1 MRRFITILSIAIMAS
16 IVITGCKKD
25 KENLPNPFF
34 GEWTTPYGVPPF
46 DRMRAYHFEPAF
58 ERAMSLHDEQIAAIT
73 AETDEPTFANTLA
86 AYDASGRMLDDVSN
100 IFSMLCAADTSERMQ
115 EIEERMMPRLAAHYD
130 KILMNDAL
138 FARIKH
144 VYDKR
149 NSLDLTPDQLRLT
162 EKVYDAFV
170 RSGALLGEEDKARL
184 KRINEELSV
193 ASVRFGNNILAENNS
208 FSLELTSDDLDGLP
222 SSVRD
227 AARSDAKDK
236 GLEDKYLFTLHKP
249 SLIPFMT
256 YSTRRDLRKQMY
268 EAYLNRCNHNDEADN
283 KQIVNDMILLRTEK
297 AHLLGYGSYAEY
309 VTADQMA
316 GNPKN
321 VYALLDEIWTPALDK
336 AKAELAEMEILFRN
350 DFPEA
355 DDRFESWDWWYYAEK
370 LRKQN
375 YALNE
380 EMLRPYFSLDNV
392 RQGVFNLANR
402 LYALTFR
409 PIVVPIY
416 NDEVSAYEVLDS
428 DESHLGV
435 LYFDFFPRAGKGQGA
450 WCGYFREPTR
460 DADGNRIAPVV
471 SIVCNF
477 TRPSGSTPALLS
489 IDETLTLFH
498 EFGHALHFL
507 FSDVEYN
514 GLLDVEGDF
523 VELPS
528 QIMENFAL
536 EPEMLKTYAVHY
548 RTNEIINDTYIDK
561 IRRCALF
568 NQGFATTELIAA
580 ALSDMDIHSI
590 KDYKP
595 IDVDGFEYNALYERR
610 GLIPQIEPRYRYN
623 YFAHIFSG
631 GYSAGYYFYI
641 WAEVLDKDAFAAF
654 KESGDT
660 FNRRIAETFRN
671 QVLSRGGS
679 ADGMTLYTNF
689 RGKEPVKTPM
699 LKARGLWTDP
709 EPAEEESATEDSER
723 DDDAT
728 LRPAAKHKEGASLEF
743 N

>member
-1 MRRFITILSIAIMAS
+1 MAS
-16 IVITGCKKD
+16 ILNTGCKGD

-34 GEWTTPYGVPPF
+34 EEWTTPYGVPPF
-46 DRMRAYHFEPAF
+46 DRIRAYHYEPAF
-58 ERAMSLHDEQIAAIT
+58 ERAMSLHDEQIEAIT

-149 NSLDLTPDQLRLT
+149 NSTDLTPDQLRLT
-162 EKVYDAFV
+162 EKVYDDFV
-170 RSGALLGEEDKARL
+170 RSGALLGGEDKARL
-184 KRINEELSV
+184 KQINEELSV
-193 ASVRFGNNILAENNS
+193 ASVRFGNNILAENNA
-208 FSLELTSDDLDGLP
+208 FELVLASDDLDGLP
-222 SSVRD
+222 ASVRD
-227 AARSDAKDK
+227 AARSAASEK
-236 GLEDKYLFTLHKP
+236 GLDNKYLFTLHKP
-249 SLIPFMT
+249 SLIPFLT
-256 YSTRRDLRKQMY
+256 YSSRRDLRKQMY
-268 EAYLNRCNHNDEADN
+268 EAYLNRCNRNDEYDN
-283 KQIVNDMILLRTEK
+283 KQAVNDMIRLRTEK
-297 AHLLGYGSYAEY
+297 AHLLGYRSYAEY

-316 GNPKN
+316 GSPKN
-321 VYALLDEIWTPALDK
+321 VYALLDEIWTPALEK
-336 AKAELAEMEILFRN
+336 AKSELAEMEVLFRA
-350 DFPEA
+350 DFSEE

-409 PIVVPIY
+409 PIAVPLY
-416 NDEVSAYEVLDS
+416 NEEVSAYEVLDS

-450 WCGYFREPTR
+450 WCGYFREPSR

-507 FSDVEYN
+507 FSDVPYN

-548 RTNEIINDTYIDK
+548 RTNEIINDTYIGK
-561 IRRCALF
+561 IRRSALF

-580 ALSDMDIHSI
+580 ALSDMDIHSTE
-590 KDYKP
+590 KYEP

-610 GLIPQIEPRYRYN
+610 GMIPQIEPRYRYN

-641 WAEVLDKDAFAAF
+641 WAEVLDKDAFEAF
-654 KESGDT
+654 RESGDT

-689 RGKEPVKTPM
+689 RGKEPDKTPM
-699 LKARGLWTDP
+699 LKARGLWTES
-709 EPAEEESATEDSER
+709 EPAEDEVPAEDGESAAG
-723 DDDAT
+723 DAT
-728 LRPAAKHKEGASLEF
+728 LRPMPKQSASLEF
-743 N
+743 D

>member
-1 MRRFITILSIAIMAS
+1 MAS
-16 IVITGCKKD
+16 ILTTGCKGD

-34 GEWTTPYGVPPF
+34 EEWTTPYDVPPF
-46 DRMRAYHFEPAF
+46 DRIRAYHYEPAF
-58 ERAMSLHDEQIAAIT
+58 ERAMSLHDEQIEAIT

-138 FARIKH
+138 FARIKQ

-149 NSLDLTPDQLRLT
+149 NSTDLTPDQLRLT
-162 EKVYDAFV
+162 EKVYDDFV
-170 RSGALLGEEDKARL
+170 RSGALLGGEDKARL
-184 KRINEELSV
+184 KQINEELSV
-193 ASVRFGNNILAENNS
+193 ASVRFGNNILAENNA
-208 FSLELTSDDLDGLP
+208 FELVLSSDDLDGLP
-222 SSVRD
+222 ASVRD
-227 AARSDAKDK
+227 AARSAASEK
-236 GLEDKYLFTLHKP
+236 GLDNKYLFTLHKP
-249 SLIPFMT
+249 SLIPFLT
-256 YSTRRDLRKQMY
+256 YSSRRDLRKQMY
-268 EAYLNRCNHNDEADN
+268 EAYLNRCNRNDEYDN
-283 KQIVNDMILLRTEK
+283 KQAVNDMIRLRTEK
-297 AHLLGYGSYAEY
+297 AHLLGYRSYAEY

-316 GNPKN
+316 GSPKN
-321 VYALLDEIWTPALDK
+321 VYALLDEIWTPALEK
-336 AKAELAEMEILFRN
+336 AKSELAEMEVIFRA
-350 DFPEA
+350 DFSEE

-409 PIVVPIY
+409 PIAVPLY
-416 NDEVSAYEVLDS
+416 NEEVSAYEVLDS

-450 WCGYFREPTR
+450 WCGYFREPSR

-477 TRPSGSTPALLS
+477 THPSGSTPALLS

-507 FSDVEYN
+507 FSDVPYN

-548 RTNEIINDTYIDK
+548 RTNEIINDTYIGK
-561 IRRCALF
+561 IRRSALF

-580 ALSDMDIHSI
+580 ALSDMDIHSTE
-590 KDYKP
+590 KYEP

-610 GLIPQIEPRYRYN
+610 GMIPQIEPRYRYN

-641 WAEVLDKDAFAAF
+641 WAEVLDKDAFEAF
-654 KESGDT
+654 RESGDT

-689 RGKEPVKTPM
+689 RGKEPDKTPM
-699 LKARGLWTDP
+699 LKARGLWTEP
-709 EPAEEESATEDSER
+709 EPAEDETPAEDGEAATG
-723 DDDAT
+723 DAT
-728 LRPAAKHKEGASLEF
+728 LRPMPKQSASLEF
-743 N
+743 D

>member
-16 IVITGCKKD
+16 IVTTGCKKD

-58 ERAMSLHDEQIAAIT
+58 ERAMSLHDEQIAAII

-184 KRINEELSV
+184 KQINEELSV

-283 KQIVNDMILLRTEK
+283 KQIVNDMISLRTEK

-561 IRRCALF
+561 IRRSALF

-689 RGKEPVKTPM
+689 RGKEPDKTPM

-709 EPAEEESATEDSER
+709 EPAEEESVTENSER

-728 LRPAAKHKEGASLEF
+728 LRPQVKPHEKASLEF

>member
-1 MRRFITILSIAIMAS
+1 MAS
-16 IVITGCKKD
+16 ILTTGCKGD

-34 GEWTTPYGVPPF
+34 EEWTTPYDVPPF
-46 DRMRAYHFEPAF
+46 DRIRAYHYEPAF
-58 ERAMSLHDEQIAAIT
+58 ERAMSLHDEQIEAIT
-73 AETDEPTFANTLA
+73 AETDEPTFANTLT

-149 NSLDLTPDQLRLT
+149 NSTDLTPDQLRLT
-162 EKVYDAFV
+162 EKVYNDFV
-170 RSGALLGEEDKARL
+170 RSGALLGGEDKARL
-184 KRINEELSV
+184 KQINEELSV
-193 ASVRFGNNILAENNS
+193 ASVRFGNNILAENNA
-208 FSLELTSDDLDGLP
+208 FELVLSSDDLDGLP
-222 SSVRD
+222 ASVRD
-227 AARSDAKDK
+227 AARSAASVK
-236 GLEDKYLFTLHKP
+236 GLDNKYLFTLHKP
-249 SLIPFMT
+249 SLIPFLT
-256 YSTRRDLRKQMY
+256 YSSRRDLRKQMY
-268 EAYLNRCNHNDEADN
+268 EAYLNRCNRNDEYDN
-283 KQIVNDMILLRTEK
+283 KQAVNDMIRLRTEK
-297 AHLLGYGSYAEY
+297 AHLLGYRSYAEY

-316 GNPKN
+316 GSPKN
-321 VYALLDEIWTPALDK
+321 VYALLDEIWTPALEK
-336 AKAELAEMEILFRN
+336 AKSELAEMEVLFRA
-350 DFPEA
+350 DFSEE

-409 PIVVPIY
+409 PIAVPLY
-416 NDEVSAYEVLDS
+416 NEEVSAYEALDS

-450 WCGYFREPTR
+450 WCGYFREPSR

-507 FSDVEYN
+507 FSDVPYN

-548 RTNEIINDTYIDK
+548 RTNEIINDTYIGK
-561 IRRCALF
+561 IRRSALF

-580 ALSDMDIHSI
+580 ALSDMDIHSTE
-590 KDYKP
+590 KYEP

-610 GLIPQIEPRYRYN
+610 GMIPQIEPRYRYN

-641 WAEVLDKDAFAAF
+641 WAEVLDKDAFEAF
-654 KESGDT
+654 RESGDT

-689 RGKEPVKTPM
+689 RGKEPDKTPM
-699 LKARGLWTDP
+699 LKARGLWTEP
-709 EPAEEESATEDSER
+709 EPAEDEIPAKDGEAAAG
-723 DDDAT
+723 DAT
-728 LRPAAKHKEGASLEF
+728 LRPMPKQSASLEF
-743 N
+743 D

>member
-1 MRRFITILSIAIMAS
+1 MATILT
-16 IVITGCKKD
+16 TGCKSD

-34 GEWTTPYGVPPF
+34 EEWTTPYGVPPF
-46 DRMRAYHFEPAF
+46 DRIRAYHYEPAF
-58 ERAMSLHDEQIAAIT
+58 ERAMSLHDEQIEAIT

-86 AYDASGRMLDDVSN
+86 VYDASGRMLDDVSN

-149 NSLDLTPDQLRLT
+149 NSTDLTPDQLRLT
-162 EKVYDAFV
+162 EKVYDDFV
-170 RSGALLGEEDKARL
+170 RSGALLGGEDKARL
-184 KRINEELSV
+184 KQINEELSV
-193 ASVRFGNNILAENNS
+193 ASVRFGNNILAENNA
-208 FSLELTSDDLDGLP
+208 FELVLSSDDLDGLP
-222 SSVRD
+222 ASVRD
-227 AARSDAKDK
+227 AARSAASEK
-236 GLEDKYLFTLHKP
+236 GLDNKYLFTLHKP
-249 SLIPFMT
+249 SLIPFLT
-256 YSTRRDLRKQMY
+256 YSSRRDLRKQMY
-268 EAYLNRCNHNDEADN
+268 EAYLNRCNRNDEYDN
-283 KQIVNDMILLRTEK
+283 KQLVNDMIRLRTEK
-297 AHLLGYGSYAEY
+297 AHLLGYRSYAEY

-316 GNPKN
+316 GSPKN
-321 VYALLDEIWTPALDK
+321 VYALLDEIWTPALEK
-336 AKAELAEMEILFRN
+336 AKSELAEMEVLFRA
-350 DFPEA
+350 DFSEE

-370 LRKQN
+370 LRKRN

-409 PIVVPIY
+409 PIAVPLY
-416 NDEVSAYEVLDS
+416 NEEVSAYEVLDS

-450 WCGYFREPTR
+450 WCGYFREPSR

-507 FSDVEYN
+507 FSDVPYN

-548 RTNEIINDTYIDK
+548 RTNEIINDTYIGK
-561 IRRCALF
+561 IRRSALF

-580 ALSDMDIHSI
+580 ALSDMDIHSTE
-590 KDYKP
+590 KYEP

-610 GLIPQIEPRYRYN
+610 GMIPQIEPRYRYN

-641 WAEVLDKDAFAAF
+641 WAEVLDKDAFEAF
-654 KESGDT
+654 RESGDT

-689 RGKEPVKTPM
+689 RGKEPDKTPM
-699 LKARGLWTDP
+699 LKARGLWTEP
-709 EPAEEESATEDSER
+709 EPVEEEIADDETPER
-723 DDDAT
+723 DAT
-728 LRPAAKHKEGASLEF
+728 LRPMPKQSASLEF
-743 N
+743 D

>member
-1 MRRFITILSIAIMAS
+1 MAS
-16 IVITGCKKD
+16 ILTTGCKGD

-34 GEWTTPYGVPPF
+34 EEWTTPYGVPPF
-46 DRMRAYHFEPAF
+46 DRIRAYHYEPAF
-58 ERAMSLHDEQIAAIT
+58 ERAMSLHDEQIEAIT

-149 NSLDLTPDQLRLT
+149 NSTDLTPDQLRLT
-162 EKVYDAFV
+162 EKVYDDFV
-170 RSGALLGEEDKARL
+170 RSGALLGGEDKARL
-184 KRINEELSV
+184 KQINEELSV
-193 ASVRFGNNILAENNS
+193 ASVRFGNNILAENNA
-208 FSLELTSDDLDGLP
+208 FELVLSSDDLDGLP
-222 SSVRD
+222 ASVRD
-227 AARSDAKDK
+227 AARSAASEK
-236 GLEDKYLFTLHKP
+236 GLDNKYLFTLHKP
-249 SLIPFMT
+249 SLIPFLT
-256 YSTRRDLRKQMY
+256 YSSRRDLRKQMY
-268 EAYLNRCNHNDEADN
+268 EAYLNRCNRNDEYDN
-283 KQIVNDMILLRTEK
+283 KQAVNDMIRLRTEK
-297 AHLLGYGSYAEY
+297 AHLLGYRSYAEY

-321 VYALLDEIWTPALDK
+321 VYALLDEIWTPALEK
-336 AKAELAEMEILFRN
+336 AKSELAEMEELFRA
-350 DFPEA
+350 DFSEE

-375 YALNE
+375 YAFNE

-409 PIVVPIY
+409 PIAVPLY
-416 NDEVSAYEVLDS
+416 NEEVSAYEVLDS

-450 WCGYFREPTR
+450 WCGYFREPSR

-507 FSDVEYN
+507 FSDVPYN

-523 VELPS
+523 IELPS

-548 RTNEIINDTYIDK
+548 RTNEIINDTYIGK
-561 IRRCALF
+561 IRRSALF

-580 ALSDMDIHSI
+580 ALSDMDIHSTE
-590 KDYKP
+590 KYEP
-595 IDVDGFEYNALYERR
+595 IDVDGFEYNVLYERR
-610 GLIPQIEPRYRYN
+610 GMIPQIEPRYRYN

-641 WAEVLDKDAFAAF
+641 WAEVLDKDAFEAF
-654 KESGDT
+654 RESGDT

-689 RGKEPVKTPM
+689 RGKEPDKTPM
-699 LKARGLWTDP
+699 LKARGLWTEP
-709 EPAEEESATEDSER
+709 EPSEDETPAEDGESATG
-723 DDDAT
+723 DAT
-728 LRPAAKHKEGASLEF
+728 LRPMPKQSASLEF
-743 N
+743 D

>member
-1 MRRFITILSIAIMAS
+1 MATILT
-16 IVITGCKKD
+16 TGCKGD

-34 GEWTTPYGVPPF
+34 EEWTTPYGVPPF
-46 DRMRAYHFEPAF
+46 DRIRAYHYEPAF
-58 ERAMSLHDEQIAAIT
+58 ERAMSLHDEQIEAIT

-86 AYDASGRMLDDVSN
+86 AYDASGRMLDNVSN

-138 FARIKH
+138 FARIKQ

-149 NSLDLTPDQLRLT
+149 NSTDLTPDQLRLT
-162 EKVYDAFV
+162 EKVYDDFV
-170 RSGALLGEEDKARL
+170 RSGALLGGEDKARL
-184 KRINEELSV
+184 KQINEELSV
-193 ASVRFGNNILAENNS
+193 ASVRFGNNILAENNA
-208 FSLELTSDDLDGLP
+208 FELVLSSDDLDGLP
-222 SSVRD
+222 ASVRD
-227 AARSDAKDK
+227 AARSAAGEK
-236 GLEDKYLFTLHKP
+236 GLDNKYLFTLHKP
-249 SLIPFMT
+249 SLIPFLT
-256 YSTRRDLRKQMY
+256 YSSRRDLRKQMY
-268 EAYLNRCNHNDEADN
+268 EAYLNRCNRNDEYDN
-283 KQIVNDMILLRTEK
+283 KQLVNNMIRLRTEK
-297 AHLLGYGSYAEY
+297 AHLLGYRSYAEY

-316 GNPKN
+316 GSPKN
-321 VYALLDEIWTPALDK
+321 VYALLDEIWTPALEK
-336 AKAELAEMEILFRN
+336 AKSELAEMEGLFRA
-350 DFPEA
+350 DFGEE

-409 PIVVPIY
+409 PIAVPLY
-416 NDEVSAYEVLDS
+416 NEEVSAYEVLDS

-450 WCGYFREPTR
+450 WCGYFREPSR

-507 FSDVEYN
+507 FSDVPYN

-548 RTNEIINDTYIDK
+548 RTNEIINNTYIGK
-561 IRRCALF
+561 IRRSALF

-580 ALSDMDIHSI
+580 ALSDMDIHSTE
-590 KDYKP
+590 KYEP

-610 GLIPQIEPRYRYN
+610 GMIPQIEPRYRYN

-641 WAEVLDKDAFAAF
+641 WAEVLDKDAFEAF
-654 KESGDT
+654 RESGDT

-689 RGKEPVKTPM
+689 RGKEPDKTPM
-699 LKARGLWTDP
+699 LKARGLWTEP
-709 EPAEEESATEDSER
+709 EPVEDEIPAEDGEAAAG
-723 DDDAT
+723 DAT
-728 LRPAAKHKEGASLEF
+728 LRPMPKQSASLEF
-743 N
+743 D

>member
-1 MRRFITILSIAIMAS
+1 MAS
-16 IVITGCKKD
+16 ILTTGCNGD

-34 GEWTTPYGVPPF
+34 EEWTTPYGVPPF
-46 DRMRAYHFEPAF
+46 DRIRAYHYEPAF
-58 ERAMSLHDEQIAAIT
+58 EHAMSLHDEQIEAIT

-138 FARIKH
+138 FARIKQ

-149 NSLDLTPDQLRLT
+149 NSTDLTPDQLRLT
-162 EKVYDAFV
+162 EKVYDDFV
-170 RSGALLGEEDKARL
+170 RSGALLGGEDKARL
-184 KRINEELSV
+184 KQINEELSV
-193 ASVRFGNNILAENNS
+193 ASVRFGNNILAENNA
-208 FSLELTSDDLDGLP
+208 FELVLASDDLDGLP
-222 SSVRD
+222 ASVRD
-227 AARSDAKDK
+227 AARSAASEK
-236 GLEDKYLFTLHKP
+236 GLDNKYLFTLHKP
-249 SLIPFMT
+249 SLIPFLT
-256 YSTRRDLRKQMY
+256 YSSRRDLRKQMY
-268 EAYLNRCNHNDEADN
+268 EAYLNRCNRNDEYDN
-283 KQIVNDMILLRTEK
+283 KQLVNDMIRLRTEK
-297 AHLLGYGSYAEY
+297 AHLLGYRSYAEY

-316 GNPKN
+316 GSPKK
-321 VYALLDEIWTPALDK
+321 VYALLDEIWTPALEK
-336 AKAELAEMEILFRN
+336 AKSELAEMEVLFRA
-350 DFPEA
+350 DFSEE

-409 PIVVPIY
+409 PIAVPLY
-416 NDEVSAYEVLDS
+416 NEEVSAYEVLDS

-450 WCGYFREPTR
+450 WCGYFREPSR

-507 FSDVEYN
+507 FSDVPYN

-548 RTNEIINDTYIDK
+548 RTNEIINDTYIGK
-561 IRRCALF
+561 IRRSALF

-580 ALSDMDIHSI
+580 ALSDMDIHSTE
-590 KDYKP
+590 KYEP

-610 GLIPQIEPRYRYN
+610 GMIPQIEPRYRYN

-641 WAEVLDKDAFAAF
+641 WAEVLDKDAFEAF
-654 KESGDT
+654 RESGDT

-689 RGKEPVKTPM
+689 RGKEPDKTPM
-699 LKARGLWTDP
+699 LKARGLWTEP
-709 EPAEEESATEDSER
+709 EPVEEEIADDETPER
-723 DDDAT
+723 DAT
-728 LRPAAKHKEGASLEF
+728 LRPMPKQSASLEF

>member
-1 MRRFITILSIAIMAS
+1 MAS
-16 IVITGCKKD
+16 ILTTGCKGD

-34 GEWTTPYGVPPF
+34 EEWTTPYGVPPF
-46 DRMRAYHFEPAF
+46 DRIRAYHYEPAF
-58 ERAMSLHDEQIAAIT
+58 ERAMSLHYEQIEAIT

-149 NSLDLTPDQLRLT
+149 NSTDLTPDQLRLT
-162 EKVYDAFV
+162 EKVYDDFV
-170 RSGALLGEEDKARL
+170 RSGALLGGEDKARL
-184 KRINEELSV
+184 KQINEELSV
-193 ASVRFGNNILAENNS
+193 ASVRFGNNILAENNA
-208 FSLELTSDDLDGLP
+208 FELVLSSDDLDGLP
-222 SSVRD
+222 ASVRD
-227 AARSDAKDK
+227 AARSAASEK
-236 GLEDKYLFTLHKP
+236 GLDNKYLFTLHKP
-249 SLIPFMT
+249 SLIPFLT
-256 YSTRRDLRKQMY
+256 YSSRRDLRKQMY
-268 EAYLNRCNHNDEADN
+268 EAYLNRCNRNDEYDN
-283 KQIVNDMILLRTEK
+283 KQLVNDMIRLRTEK
-297 AHLLGYGSYAEY
+297 AHLLGYRSYAEY

-316 GNPKN
+316 GSPKN
-321 VYALLDEIWTPALDK
+321 VYALLDEIWTPALEK
-336 AKAELAEMEILFRN
+336 AKSELAEMEVLFRA
-350 DFPEA
+350 DFSEE

-409 PIVVPIY
+409 PIAVPLY
-416 NDEVSAYEVLDS
+416 NEEVSAYEVLDS

-450 WCGYFREPTR
+450 WCGYFREPSR

-507 FSDVEYN
+507 FSDVPYN

-548 RTNEIINDTYIDK
+548 RTNEIINDTYIGK
-561 IRRCALF
+561 IRRSALF

-580 ALSDMDIHSI
+580 ALSDMDIHSTE
-590 KDYKP
+590 KYEP
-595 IDVDGFEYNALYERR
+595 INVDGFEYNALYERR
-610 GLIPQIEPRYRYN
+610 GMIPQIEPRYRYN

-641 WAEVLDKDAFAAF
+641 WAEVLDKDAFEAF
-654 KESGDT
+654 RESGDT

-689 RGKEPVKTPM
+689 RGKEPDKTPM
-699 LKARGLWTDP
+699 LKARGLWTEP
-709 EPAEEESATEDSER
+709 EPVEEEIADDETPER
-723 DDDAT
+723 DAA
-728 LRPAAKHKEGASLEF
+728 LRPMPKQSASLEF
-743 N
+743 D

>member
-1 MRRFITILSIAIMAS
+1 MAS
-16 IVITGCKKD
+16 ILTTGCKSD

-34 GEWTTPYGVPPF
+34 EEWTTPYGVPPF
-46 DRMRAYHFEPAF
+46 DRIRAYHYEPAF
-58 ERAMSLHDEQIAAIT
+58 ERAMSLHDEQIEAIT

-138 FARIKH
+138 FARIKQ

-149 NSLDLTPDQLRLT
+149 NSTDLTPDQLRLT
-162 EKVYDAFV
+162 EKVYDDFV
-170 RSGALLGEEDKARL
+170 RSGALLGGEDKARL
-184 KRINEELSV
+184 KQINEELSV
-193 ASVRFGNNILAENNS
+193 ASVRFGNNILAENNA
-208 FSLELTSDDLDGLP
+208 FELVLSSDDLDGLP
-222 SSVRD
+222 ASVRD
-227 AARSDAKDK
+227 AARSAASEK
-236 GLEDKYLFTLHKP
+236 GLDNKYLFTLHKP
-249 SLIPFMT
+249 SLIPFLT
-256 YSTRRDLRKQMY
+256 YSSRRDLRKQMY
-268 EAYLNRCNHNDEADN
+268 EAYLNRCNRNDEYDN
-283 KQIVNDMILLRTEK
+283 KQLVNDMIRLRTEK
-297 AHLLGYGSYAEY
+297 AHLLGYRSYAEY

-316 GNPKN
+316 GSPKN
-321 VYALLDEIWTPALDK
+321 VYALLDEIWTPALEK
-336 AKAELAEMEILFRN
+336 AKSELAEMEGLFRA
-350 DFPEA
+350 DFSEE

-409 PIVVPIY
+409 PIAVPLY
-416 NDEVSAYEVLDS
+416 NEEVSAYEVLDS

-450 WCGYFREPTR
+450 WCGYFREPSR

-507 FSDVEYN
+507 FSDVPYN

-548 RTNEIINDTYIDK
+548 RTNEIINDTYIGK
-561 IRRCALF
+561 IRRSALF

-580 ALSDMDIHSI
+580 ALSDMDIHSTE
-590 KDYKP
+590 KYEP
-595 IDVDGFEYNALYERR
+595 IDVDGFEYNTLYERR
-610 GLIPQIEPRYRYN
+610 GMIPQIEPRYRYN

-641 WAEVLDKDAFAAF
+641 WAEVLDKDAFEAF
-654 KESGDT
+654 RESGDT

-689 RGKEPVKTPM
+689 RGKEPDKTPM
-699 LKARGLWTDP
+699 LKARELWTEP
-709 EPAEEESATEDSER
+709 EPVENEIPAEDDESATG
-723 DDDAT
+723 DAT
-728 LRPAAKHKEGASLEF
+728 LRPMPKQSASLEF

>member
-1 MRRFITILSIAIMAS
+1 MAS
-16 IVITGCKKD
+16 ILTTGCKSD

-34 GEWTTPYGVPPF
+34 EEWTTPYGVPPF
-46 DRMRAYHFEPAF
+46 DRIRAYHYEPAF
-58 ERAMSLHDEQIAAIT
+58 ERAMSLHDEQIEAIT

-86 AYDASGRMLDDVSN
+86 AYDASGGMLDDVSN

-138 FARIKH
+138 FARIKQ

-149 NSLDLTPDQLRLT
+149 NSTDLTPDQLRLT
-162 EKVYDAFV
+162 EKVYDDFV
-170 RSGALLGEEDKARL
+170 RSGALLGGEDKARL
-184 KRINEELSV
+184 KQINEELSV
-193 ASVRFGNNILAENNS
+193 ASVRFGNNILAENNA
-208 FSLELTSDDLDGLP
+208 FELVLASDDLDGLP
-222 SSVRD
+222 ASVRD
-227 AARSDAKDK
+227 AARSAASEK
-236 GLEDKYLFTLHKP
+236 GLDNKYLFTLHKP
-249 SLIPFMT
+249 SLIPFLT
-256 YSTRRDLRKQMY
+256 YSSRRDLRKQMY
-268 EAYLNRCNHNDEADN
+268 EAYLNRCNRNDEYDN
-283 KQIVNDMILLRTEK
+283 KQLVNDMIRLRTEK
-297 AHLLGYGSYAEY
+297 AHLLGYRSYAEY

-316 GNPKN
+316 GSPKN
-321 VYALLDEIWTPALDK
+321 VYALLDEIWTPALEK
-336 AKAELAEMEILFRN
+336 AKSELAEMEVLFRA
-350 DFPEA
+350 DFSEE

-409 PIVVPIY
+409 PIAVPLY
-416 NDEVSAYEVLDS
+416 NEEVSAYEVLDS

-450 WCGYFREPTR
+450 WCGYFREPSR

-507 FSDVEYN
+507 FSDVRYN

-548 RTNEIINDTYIDK
+548 RTNEIINDTYISK
-561 IRRCALF
+561 IRRSALF

-580 ALSDMDIHSI
+580 ALSDMDIHSTE
-590 KDYKP
+590 KYEP

-610 GLIPQIEPRYRYN
+610 GMIPQIEPRYRYN

-641 WAEVLDKDAFAAF
+641 WAEVLDKDAFEAF
-654 KESGDT
+654 RESGDT

-689 RGKEPVKTPM
+689 RGKEPDKTPM
-699 LKARGLWTDP
+699 LKARGLWTEP
-709 EPAEEESATEDSER
+709 EPTEDETPAEDGEAAER
-723 DDDAT
+723 DAT
-728 LRPAAKHKEGASLEF
+728 LRPMPKQSASLEF

>member
-1 MRRFITILSIAIMAS
+1 MAS
-16 IVITGCKKD
+16 ILTTGCKGD

-34 GEWTTPYGVPPF
+34 EEWTTPYGVPPF
-46 DRMRAYHFEPAF
+46 DRIRAYHYEPAF
-58 ERAMSLHDEQIAAIT
+58 ERAMSLHNEQIEAIT

-149 NSLDLTPDQLRLT
+149 NSTDLTPDQLRLT
-162 EKVYDAFV
+162 EKVYDDFV
-170 RSGALLGEEDKARL
+170 RSGALLGGEDKARL
-184 KRINEELSV
+184 KQINEELSV
-193 ASVRFGNNILAENNS
+193 ASVRFGNNILAENNA
-208 FSLELTSDDLDGLP
+208 FELVLASDDLDGLP
-222 SSVRD
+222 ASVRD
-227 AARSDAKDK
+227 AARSAASEK
-236 GLEDKYLFTLHKP
+236 GLDNKYLFTLHKP
-249 SLIPFMT
+249 SLIPFLT
-256 YSTRRDLRKQMY
+256 YSSRRDLRKQMY
-268 EAYLNRCNHNDEADN
+268 EAYLNRCNRNDEYDN
-283 KQIVNDMILLRTEK
+283 KQAVNDMIHLRTEK
-297 AHLLGYGSYAEY
+297 AHLLGYRSYAEY

-316 GNPKN
+316 GSPKN
-321 VYALLDEIWTPALDK
+321 VYALLDEIWTPALEK
-336 AKAELAEMEILFRN
+336 AKSELAEMEVLFRA
-350 DFPEA
+350 DFSEE

-409 PIVVPIY
+409 PIAVPLY
-416 NDEVSAYEVLDS
+416 NEEVSAYEVLDS

-450 WCGYFREPTR
+450 WCGYFREPSR

-507 FSDVEYN
+507 FSDVPYN

-548 RTNEIINDTYIDK
+548 RTNEIINDTYIGK
-561 IRRCALF
+561 IRRSALF

-580 ALSDMDIHSI
+580 ALSDMDIHSTE
-590 KDYKP
+590 KYEP

-610 GLIPQIEPRYRYN
+610 GMIPQIEPRYRYN

-641 WAEVLDKDAFAAF
+641 WAEVLDKDAFEAF
-654 KESGDT
+654 RESGDT

-689 RGKEPVKTPM
+689 RGKEPDKTPM
-699 LKARGLWTDP
+699 LKARELWTEP
-709 EPAEEESATEDSER
+709 EPVEDEIPAEDGEAAAG
-723 DDDAT
+723 DAT
-728 LRPAAKHKEGASLEF
+728 LRPMPKQNASLEF

>member
-1 MRRFITILSIAIMAS
+1 MRRFTTILSTAIMAT
-16 IVITGCKKD
+16 ILTTGCNRE

-34 GEWTTPYGVPPF
+34 EEWTTPYGVPPF
-46 DRMRAYHFEPAF
+46 DRIRAYHYEPAF
-58 ERAMSLHDEQIAAIT
+58 ERAMSLHDEQIEAIT

-138 FARIKH
+138 FARIKQ

-149 NSLDLTPDQLRLT
+149 NSTDLTPDQLRLT
-162 EKVYDAFV
+162 EKVYDDFV
-170 RSGALLGEEDKARL
+170 RSGALLGEEEKARL

-193 ASVRFGNNILAENNS
+193 ASVRFGNNILAENNA
-208 FSLELTSDDLDGLP
+208 FELVLASDDLDGLP
-222 SSVRD
+222 ASVRD
-227 AARSDAKDK
+227 AARSAASEK
-236 GLEDKYLFTLHKP
+236 GSDNKYLFTLHKP
-249 SLIPFMT
+249 SLIPFLT
-256 YSTRRDLRKQMY
+256 YSSRRDLRKQMY
-268 EAYLNRCNHNDEADN
+268 EAYLNRCNRNDEYDN
-283 KQIVNDMILLRTEK
+283 KQLVNDMIRLRTEK
-297 AHLLGYGSYAEY
+297 AHLLGYRSYAEY

-316 GNPKN
+316 GSPKN
-321 VYALLDEIWTPALDK
+321 VYTLLDEIWTPALEK
-336 AKAELAEMEILFRN
+336 AKSELAEMEVLFRT
-350 DFPEA
+350 DFGED

-370 LRKQN
+370 LRQKN

-409 PIVVPIY
+409 PIAVPLY

-450 WCGYFREPTR
+450 WCGYFREPSR

-507 FSDVEYN
+507 FSDVPYN

-548 RTNEIINDTYIDK
+548 RTNEIINDTYIGK
-561 IRRCALF
+561 IRRSALF

-580 ALSDMDIHSI
+580 VLSDMDIHSTE
-590 KDYKP
+590 KYEP

-610 GLIPQIEPRYRYN
+610 GMIPQIEPRYRYN

-641 WAEVLDKDAFAAF
+641 WAEVLDKDAFEAF
-654 KESGDT
+654 RESGDT

-689 RGKEPVKTPM
+689 RGKEPDKTPM
-699 LKARGLWTDP
+699 LKARGLWTEP
-709 EPAEEESATEDSER
+709 EPAEDEIPAENDETAA
-723 DDDAT
+723 DDAT
-728 LRPAAKHKEGASLEF
+728 LRPMSKQNASLEF
-743 N
+743 D

>member
-1 MRRFITILSIAIMAS
+1 MAS
-16 IVITGCKKD
+16 ILTTGCKGD

-34 GEWTTPYGVPPF
+34 EEWTTPYGVPPF
-46 DRMRAYHFEPAF
+46 DRIRAYHYEPAF
-58 ERAMSLHDEQIAAIT
+58 ERAMSLHDEQIEAIT
-73 AETDEPTFANTLA
+73 AETDEPTFVNTLA

-149 NSLDLTPDQLRLT
+149 NSTDLTPDQLRLT
-162 EKVYDAFV
+162 EKVYDDFV
-170 RSGALLGEEDKARL
+170 RSGALLGGEDKARL
-184 KRINEELSV
+184 KQINEELSV
-193 ASVRFGNNILAENNS
+193 ASVRFGNNILAENNA
-208 FSLELTSDDLDGLP
+208 FELVLSSDDLDGLP
-222 SSVRD
+222 ASVRD
-227 AARSDAKDK
+227 AARSAASEK
-236 GLEDKYLFTLHKP
+236 GLDNKYLFTLHKP
-249 SLIPFMT
+249 SLIPFLT
-256 YSTRRDLRKQMY
+256 YSSRRDLRKQMY
-268 EAYLNRCNHNDEADN
+268 EAYLNRCNRNDEYDN
-283 KQIVNDMILLRTEK
+283 KQLVNDMIRLRTEK
-297 AHLLGYGSYAEY
+297 AHLLGYRSYAEY

-316 GNPKN
+316 GSPKN
-321 VYALLDEIWTPALDK
+321 VYALLDEIWTPALEK
-336 AKAELAEMEILFRN
+336 AKSELAEMEVLFRA
-350 DFPEA
+350 DFGEEN
-355 DDRFESWDWWYYAEK
+355 DRFESWDWWYYAEK

-409 PIVVPIY
+409 PIAVPLY
-416 NDEVSAYEVLDS
+416 NEEVSAYEVLDS
-428 DESHLGV
+428 NESHLGV

-450 WCGYFREPTR
+450 WCGYFREPSR

-507 FSDVEYN
+507 FSDVPYN

-548 RTNEIINDTYIDK
+548 RTNEIINDTYIGK
-561 IRRCALF
+561 IRRSALF

-580 ALSDMDIHSI
+580 ALSDMDIHSTE
-590 KDYKP
+590 KYEP

-610 GLIPQIEPRYRYN
+610 GMIPQIEPRYRYN

-641 WAEVLDKDAFAAF
+641 WAEVLDKDAFEAF
-654 KESGDT
+654 RESGDT

-689 RGKEPVKTPM
+689 RGKEPDKTPM
-699 LKARGLWTDP
+699 LKARGLWTEP
-709 EPAEEESATEDSER
+709 EPVEEEIADDETPER
-723 DDDAT
+723 DAT
-728 LRPAAKHKEGASLEF
+728 LRPMPKQSASLEF

>member
-1 MRRFITILSIAIMAS
+1 
-16 IVITGCKKD
+16 
-25 KENLPNPFF
+25 
-34 GEWTTPYGVPPF
+34 
-46 DRMRAYHFEPAF
+46 
-58 ERAMSLHDEQIAAIT
+58 
-73 AETDEPTFANTLA
+73 
-86 AYDASGRMLDDVSN
+86 
-100 IFSMLCAADTSERMQ
+100 
-115 EIEERMMPRLAAHYD
+115 
-130 KILMNDAL
+130 
-138 FARIKH
+138 
-144 VYDKR
+144 
-149 NSLDLTPDQLRLT
+149 
-162 EKVYDAFV
+162 
-170 RSGALLGEEDKARL
+170 
-184 KRINEELSV
+184 
-193 ASVRFGNNILAENNS
+193 
-208 FSLELTSDDLDGLP
+208 
-222 SSVRD
+222 
-227 AARSDAKDK
+227 
-236 GLEDKYLFTLHKP
+236 
-249 SLIPFMT
+249 
-256 YSTRRDLRKQMY
+256 
-268 EAYLNRCNHNDEADN
+268 
-283 KQIVNDMILLRTEK
+283 
-297 AHLLGYGSYAEY
+297 
-309 VTADQMA
+309 MA
-316 GNPKN
+316 GSPKN
-321 VYALLDEIWTPALDK
+321 VYALLDEIWTPALEK
-336 AKAELAEMEILFRN
+336 AKSELAEMEVLFRA
-350 DFPEA
+350 DFSEE

-409 PIVVPIY
+409 PIAVPLY
-416 NDEVSAYEVLDS
+416 NEEVSAYEVLDS

-450 WCGYFREPTR
+450 WCGYFREPSR

-507 FSDVEYN
+507 FSDVPYN

-548 RTNEIINDTYIDK
+548 RTNEIINDTYIGK
-561 IRRCALF
+561 IRRSALF

-580 ALSDMDIHSI
+580 ALSDMDIHSTE
-590 KDYKP
+590 KYEP

-610 GLIPQIEPRYRYN
+610 GMIPQIEPRYRYN

-641 WAEVLDKDAFAAF
+641 WAEVLDKDAFEAF
-654 KESGDT
+654 RESGDT

-689 RGKEPVKTPM
+689 RGKEPDKTPM
-699 LKARGLWTDP
+699 LKARGLWTEP
-709 EPAEEESATEDSER
+709 EPTEDETPAE
-723 DDDAT
+723 DGEAAAGDAA
-728 LRPAAKHKEGASLEF
+728 LRPMPKQSASLEF
-743 N
+743 D